1 MVEVVSG
8 DAVNSDI
15 FLVKRWCSES
25 VKFKGVDGVG
35 YFDLYF
41 IIFRSLVLDEDGA
54 SKFMWMRVYLYHF
67 SG

>member
-1 MVEVVSG
+1 MVEVILG

-15 FLVKRWCSES
+15 FLVERWGSEC

-54 SKFMWMRVYLYHF
+54 SKFMWLRVYLYHF

>member
-1 MVEVVSG
+1 MIEVILG
-8 DAVNSDI
+8 NAVNSDI

-35 YFDLYF
+35 YFDLHF

-54 SKFMWMRVYLYHF
+54 SKFMWLRVYLDQF
-67 SG
+67 FG